1 MARARWRGPRQADAV
16 LFPATTWPGLASGEI
31 TVAFRSWK
39 RPMVKVGGT
48 LITAAGQLAIH
59 SVQPVDPSAI
69 TEEDAHRAGAADAD
83 EIRGGRSR
91 RRRAPDVPGGLPPR
105 GRGPA
110 DRAAGVGR
118 PSATTAAELRRKLAG
133 YDQRSPTGPWTTAT
147 LEAIRDR
154 PAVVSTELAEALG
167 IERPPFKLNVRKLKA
182 LGLTESL
189 EVGYRLS
196 PAVPPTS
203 TASADL
209 VPPAGRRRR
218 HRSRPISPSRPV
230 LTWVGS
236 DR

>member
-1 MARARWRGPRQADAV
+1 MALARWRGPRQADAV

-48 LITAAGQLAIH
+48 LITAAGQLAID
-59 SVQPVDPSAI
+59 SVEPVDPSAI

-83 EIRGGRSR
+83 EIRGWLRADDGRQTYR
-91 RRRAPDVPGGLPPR
+91 VAFHLVGEDPR
-105 GRGPA
+105 IALRESA
-110 DRAAGVGR
+110 DLSDDER
-118 PSATTAAELRRKLAG
+118 AELRRKLAG

-196 PAVPPTS
+196 PRGA
-203 TASADL
+203 AYLD
-209 VPPAGRRRR
+209 GER
-218 HRSRPISPSRPV
+218 
-230 LTWVGS
+230 
-236 DR
+236 

>member
-1 MARARWRGPRQADAV
+1 MALARWRAPRQAEAV

-48 LITAAGQLAIH
+48 LITPAGQLAID
-59 SVQPVDPSAI
+59 SVEPVDPSAI
-69 TEEDAHRAGAADAD
+69 TEADARRAGAADAD
-83 EIRGGRSR
+83 EIRGWLRADEGRR
-91 RRRAPDVPGGLPPR
+91 TYRVAFHLVGEDPR
-105 GRGPA
+105 IALRESA
-110 DRAAGVGR
+110 DLSDDER
-118 PSATTAAELRRKLAG
+118 AELRRKLDG
-133 YDQRSPTGPWTTAT
+133 YDQRSPTGPWTTST

-196 PAVPPTS
+196 PRGA
-203 TASADL
+203 AYLD
-209 VPPAGRRRR
+209 GER
-218 HRSRPISPSRPV
+218 
-230 LTWVGS
+230 
-236 DR
+236 